1 MNKEASEFEP
11 CWDILKGALTDIHNK
26 NASRLS
32 FENLY
37 RASYKIV
44 LRKKGQLLYERVK
57 AFEEEWFR
65 NHVLPPIAE
74 LISGNLISVAL
85 LQMPGSSAH
94 ERRETGERFLR
105 GIRSTWEDH
114 NMSMNMVADILMYLE
129 RTYTSESKQPSIFAA
144 TIGLFRDHILRN
156 DLGEASEQLD
166 QPFVIFDIVNA
177 VVLDLINMERD
188 GDIIDRNLLR
198 HITSML
204 EALYETDDELENAKL
219 YLTVFE
225 PRFLSASQGF
235 YKAECEKLLREGNA
249 SSWLRHTQRRLRE
262 EQDRCDTSL
271 SILTTD
277 KIAKVVEQE
286 LIVAK
291 LNDFLAM
298 EGSGM
303 KSMIDNDRYEDLSIL
318 YQLISRVDKSKS
330 ALKTILQSR
339 VMDLGL
345 EIEQSLKD
353 TDFSAPTA
361 GAEAED
367 AAEGG
372 DKAKAQPLSAAAQ
385 QTAAAIKWVDDV
397 LQLKE
402 KFDNLSTTCFN
413 SDLVLQSA
421 VTKSFSDFINMF
433 NRSSEFVSLFT
444 DDSLKRGLKGKS
456 DEDVEV
462 VLQKAIVLLRY
473 LADRDMFERYYQKHL
488 ARRLLHNKSEIH
500 IEKEL
505 VRRMRAEMGNHFTSK
520 FEGMFKDMELSKDLS
535 ENYRDHVRN
544 LGDADTKNIDLGIH
558 VLTTN
563 NWPPE
568 VMGRG
573 AAQEDGGRADCV
585 FPPAIKRLQES
596 FFKYY
601 LKDRSGRVLTW
612 VASAGSADIKCVFP
626 KVPGKETGPLSKERR
641 YELNV
646 STYGMIV
653 LELFNDL
660 ADGETLSFEEI
671 QAKTNIPTQ
680 DLVRTLGSLSIP
692 PKSRVLAKEPLSKN
706 VKTTDRFG
714 FNAAFLSKTIKI
726 KAPVISSTS
735 KVEDSEE
742 RKETERKNDQ
752 TRAHVV
758 DAAIVRIMKSV
769 YFPFPFFPICGML
782 TWCVCVIQT
791 TQGTHAHPTHDR
803 GHQPAGGA
811 VQARD
816 LHDQEAHRGPAREG
830 VPGAHRRRDCRVP
843 VSGVSEGGYE
853 GKERVCA
860 FAWPGKWRFQCIHDV
875 GSLKVHVYTTS
886 VLNGLGIFG
895 TVCTYLHYVLP
906 RRVWALVG
914 VRVA

>member
-1 MNKEASEFEP
+1 MNKEMSEFEP

-44 LRKKGQLLYERVK
+44 LRKKGQLLYEKVK
-57 AFEEEWFR
+57 EFEEEWFR
-65 NHVLPPIAE
+65 VHVLPPITE
-74 LISGNLISVAL
+74 LVSGNLVSIAL
-85 LQMPGSSAH
+85 LQMQGASAH
-94 ERRETGERFLR
+94 ERRQTGERFLR

-114 NMSMNMVADILMYLE
+114 NTSMNMVADILMYLE
-129 RTYTSESKQPSIFAA
+129 RTYTAESRQPSIFAA

-156 DLGEASEQLD
+156 DLGGASEQLD
-166 QPFVIFDIVNA
+166 QPFVIFDILNA

-188 GDIIDRNLLR
+188 GDIVDRNLIR

-225 PRFLSASQGF
+225 PRFLIASQIF

-262 EQDRCDTSL
+262 EQDRCDTAL
-271 SILTTD
+271 SILTSD
-277 KIAKVVEQE
+277 NIAKVVEDE

-303 KSMIDNDRYEDLSIL
+303 KSMIDNDRHEDLSIL
-318 YQLISRVDKSKS
+318 YQLISRVDKSKN
-330 ALKTILQSR
+330 ALKAILQSR

-345 EIEQSLKD
+345 EIEQILKG
-353 TDFSAPTA
+353 TDFSAPAA

-367 AAEGG
+367 AVEGAG
-372 DKAKAQPLSAAAQ
+372 DKAAKPQPLSAAAQ
-385 QTAAAIKWVDDV
+385 QSAAAIKWVDDV
-397 LQLKE
+397 LQLKD

-433 NRSSEFVSLFT
+433 GRSSEFVSLFT

-456 DEDVEV
+456 DEDTET
-462 VLQKAIVLLRY
+462 VLQKTIVLLRY

-488 ARRLLHNKSEIH
+488 ARRLLHNKSEMH

-505 VRRMRAEMGNHFTSK
+505 VRRMRSEMGNHFTAK

-535 ENYRDHVRN
+535 DNYRDHVRN
-544 LGDADTKNIDLGIH
+544 LGDADAKNIDLSIH

-573 AAQEDGGRADCV
+573 AVQEDGNRADCT

-626 KVPGKETGPLSKERR
+626 KVAGKETGPLSKERR

-653 LELFNDL
+653 LDLFNDL
-660 ADGETLSFEEI
+660 ADGESLSFEDI

-680 DLVRTLGSLSIP
+680 DLIRTLGSLSIP
-692 PKSRVLAKEPLSKN
+692 PKSRVLAKEPLTKN
-706 VKTTDRFG
+706 VKTTDKFS
-714 FNAAFLSKTIKI
+714 FNAAFVSKTIKI

-735 KVEDSEE
+735 KVEDTEE

-769 YFPFPFFPICGML
+769 PPFLTCLYFDYVL
-782 TWCVCVIQT
+782 
-791 TQGTHAHPTHDR
+791 
-803 GHQPAGGA
+803 
-811 VQARD
+811 
-816 LHDQEAHRGPAREG
+816 
-830 VPGAHRRRDCRVP
+830 
-843 VSGVSEGGYE
+843 S
-853 GKERVCA
+853 
-860 FAWPGKWRFQCIHDV
+860 AW
-875 GSLKVHVYTTS
+875 
-886 VLNGLGIFG
+886 GLGDANAVG
-895 TVCTYLHYVLP
+895 PGNARSSPTPSLRPRSSASWQGGSSPTLP
-906 RRVWALVG
+906 
-914 VRVA
+914 

>member
-1 MNKEASEFEP
+1 MSKENSEFTP
-11 CWDILKGALTDIHNK
+11 CWEILKGALTDIHNK
-26 NASRLS
+26 NATRLS

-44 LRKKGQLLYERVK
+44 LRKKGELLYDSVK
-57 AFEEEWFR
+57 EFEEKWFR
-65 NHVLPPIAE
+65 DHVLPQIAG
-74 LISGNLISVAL
+74 LVSGNLISIAL
-85 LQMPGSSAH
+85 LQTPGSSAH

-129 RTYTSESKQPSIFAA
+129 RTYVAESRRPSIFAA

-156 DLGEASEQLD
+156 DLGGASEQLD
-166 QPFVIFDIVNA
+166 RPFVIFDILNA

-198 HITSML
+198 QITSML
-204 EALYETDDELENAKL
+204 ESLYETDEEIENTKL

-225 PRFLSASQGF
+225 PRFLSASRDF
-235 YKAECEKLLREGNA
+235 YKNECEKLLREGNA
-249 SSWLRHTQRRLRE
+249 SAWLRHTQRRLRE
-262 EQDRCDTSL
+262 ERDRCETTL

-277 KIAKVVEQE
+277 KIASVVEQE

-318 YQLISRVDKSKS
+318 YQLISRVDKTKQ
-330 ALKTILQSR
+330 ALRTILQSR
-339 VMDLGL
+339 VMELGL
-345 EIEQSLKD
+345 EIEQTLKN
-353 TDFSAPTA
+353 TDFSASAAA

-367 AAEGG
+367 GAEGG
-372 DKAKAQPLSAAAQ
+372 GKTKAQPLSAAAQ

-397 LQLKE
+397 LQLKD
-402 KFDNLSTTCFN
+402 KFDNLSKTCFN
-413 SDLVLQSA
+413 DDLVLQSA
-421 VTKSFSDFINMF
+421 VTKSFSEFINMF
-433 NRSSEFVSLFT
+433 NRSSEFVSLFI

-456 DEDVEV
+456 DEDVEI
-462 VLQKAIVLLRY
+462 VLQKAIVLLNY

-488 ARRLLHNKSEIH
+488 ARRLLHNKSEVH

-505 VRRMRAEMGNHFTSK
+505 VRRMRAELGNHFTAK

-535 ENYRDHVRN
+535 ESYRDHVRG

-568 VMGRG
+568 VMGRS
-573 AAQEDGGRADCV
+573 ALLQEDGGRAECI

-612 VASAGSADIKCVFP
+612 VASAGSADVKCVFP
-626 KVPGKETGPLSKERR
+626 KIPGKESGPLSKERR

-660 ADGETLSFEEI
+660 ADGESLSFEEI
-671 QAKTNIPTQ
+671 QAKTNIPAQ
-680 DLVRTLGSLSIP
+680 DLIRTLGSLSIP
-692 PKSRVLAKEPLSKN
+692 PKSRVLIKEPMSKS
-706 VKTTDRFG
+706 VKATDKFA
-714 FNAAFLSKTIKI
+714 FNAQFVSKTIKI

-735 KVEDSEE
+735 KVEDNEE

-758 DAAIVRIMKSV
+758 DAAIVRIMKQRKELSHTQ
-769 YFPFPFFPICGML
+769 L
-782 TWCVCVIQT
+782 TTEVIGQLAGRFKPEISMIKKRIEDLLVREYLERIESDT
-791 TQGTHAHPTHDR
+791 
-803 GHQPAGGA
+803 PAY
-811 VQARD
+811 R
-816 LHDQEAHRGPAREG
+816 
-830 VPGAHRRRDCRVP
+830 
-843 VSGVSEGGYE
+843 
-853 GKERVCA
+853 
-860 FAWPGKWRFQCIHDV
+860 
-875 GSLKVHVYTTS
+875 
-886 VLNGLGIFG
+886 
-895 TVCTYLHYVLP
+895 YL
-906 RRVWALVG
+906 A
-914 VRVA
+914 

>member
-1 MNKEASEFEP
+1 MNKENSEFTP
-11 CWDILKGALTDIHNK
+11 CWEILKGALTDIHNK

-32 FENLY
+32 FEHLY

-44 LRKKGQLLYERVK
+44 LRKKGELLYNNIK
-57 AFEEEWFR
+57 TFEEQWFR
-65 NHVLPPIAE
+65 DHVLKPIEDLVSA
-74 LISGNLISVAL
+74 NLISIAL
-85 LQMPGSSAH
+85 LQVPGSSAH
-94 ERRETGERFLR
+94 ERRQTGERFLR

-129 RTYTSESKQPSIFAA
+129 RTYVAESRRPSIFAA

-156 DLGEASEQLD
+156 TLGEASEQLN
-166 QPFVIFDIVNA
+166 QPFVIFDVLNA

-198 HITSML
+198 QITSML

-235 YKAECEKLLREGNA
+235 YKNECEKLLREGNA
-249 SSWLRHTQRRLRE
+249 SAWLRHTQRRLRE

-277 KIAKVVEQE
+277 KIASVVEKE

-291 LNDFLAM
+291 LGDFLAM
-298 EGSGM
+298 EGSGL
-303 KSMIDNDRYEDLSIL
+303 KSMIDNDRHDDLSIL
-318 YQLISRVDKSKS
+318 YQLISRVDKTKHS
-330 ALKTILQSR
+330 LRVILQSR

-345 EIEQSLKD
+345 EIEQTLKN
-353 TDFSAPTA
+353 TDFSAPATGPEA
-361 GAEAED
+361 EEPAEAGE
-367 AAEGG
+367 
-372 DKAKAQPLSAAAQ
+372 KAKVQPLSAAAQ
-385 QTAAAIKWVDDV
+385 QTAASIKWVDDV
-397 LQLKE
+397 LQLKD
-402 KFDNLSTTCFN
+402 KFDNLSKTCFN
-413 SDLVLQSA
+413 EDLVLQSA
-421 VTKSFSDFINMF
+421 VTKSFSEFINMF
-433 NRSSEFVSLFT
+433 NRSSEFVSLFI

-462 VLQKAIVLLRY
+462 VLQKAIILLRY
-473 LADRDMFERYYQKHL
+473 LADRDMFERYHQKHL

-505 VRRMRAEMGNHFTSK
+505 VRRMRGELGNHFTTK
-520 FEGMFKDMELSKDLS
+520 FEGMFKDMELSKDLT

-544 LGDADTKNIDLGIH
+544 LGDADVKSDLGIH

-568 VMGRG
+568 VMNRT
-573 AAQEDGGRADCV
+573 AAQEDGGGRAECI

-626 KVPGKETGPLSKERR
+626 KIPGKESGPLSKERR

-653 LELFNDL
+653 LELFNGL
-660 ADGETLSFEEI
+660 ADDASLSFEEI
-671 QAKTNIPTQ
+671 QAKTNIPPS
-680 DLVRTLGSLSIP
+680 DLIRTLGSLSIP
-692 PKSRVLAKEPLSKN
+692 PKSRVLAKEPMSKN
-706 VKTTDRFG
+706 VKPTDKFA
-714 FNAAFLSKTIKI
+714 FNAQFVSKTIKI

-735 KVEDSEE
+735 KVEDNDE

-758 DAAIVRIMKSV
+758 DAAIVRIMKQRKELSHTQ
-769 YFPFPFFPICGML
+769 L
-782 TWCVCVIQT
+782 TTEVIGQL
-791 TQGTHAHPTHDR
+791 
-803 GHQPAGGA
+803 AGRFKPE
-811 VQARD
+811 VSMIKKRIED
-816 LHDQEAHRGPAREG
+816 LLTRE
-830 VPGAHRRRDCRVP
+830 
-843 VSGVSEGGYE
+843 YL
-853 GKERVCA
+853 ERVE
-860 FAWPGKWRFQCIHDV
+860 
-875 GSLKVHVYTTS
+875 GSDISAYR
-886 VLNGLGIFG
+886 
-895 TVCTYLHYVLP
+895 YL
-906 RRVWALVG
+906 A
-914 VRVA
+914 

>member
-1 MNKEASEFEP
+1 MSKENSEFTP
-11 CWDILKGALTDIHNK
+11 CWDILRGALTDIHNK

-44 LRKKGQLLYERVK
+44 LRKNGELLYNSVK
-57 AFEEEWFR
+57 AFEELWFR
-65 NHVLPPIAE
+65 NHALPPIAE
-74 LISGNLISVAL
+74 LVSPNLISIAL
-85 LQMPGSSAH
+85 LQLPGSSAH

-129 RTYTSESKQPSIFAA
+129 RTYVAESRRPSIFAA
-144 TIGLFRDHILRN
+144 TIGLFRDHILRK
-156 DLGEASEQLD
+156 DLGKASEQLD
-166 QPFVIFDIVNA
+166 RPFVIFDVLIA

-198 HITSML
+198 QITSML
-204 EALYETDDELENAKL
+204 EALYETDDEIENEKL

-225 PRFLSASQGF
+225 ERFLDASRGF
-235 YKAECEKLLREGNA
+235 YKNECEKLLREGNA
-249 SSWLRHTQRRLRE
+249 GAWLRHTQRRLRE

-277 KIAKVVEQE
+277 KIASVVEKE
-286 LIVAK
+286 LIVEK
-291 LNDFLAM
+291 LKEFLAM

-318 YQLISRVDKSKS
+318 YQLISRVDKTKH
-330 ALKTILQSR
+330 ALKTILQIR

-345 EIEQSLKD
+345 EIEQTLKS
-353 TDFSAPTA
+353 TDFSAPVA

-372 DKAKAQPLSAAAQ
+372 EKAKVQPLSAAAQ

-397 LQLKE
+397 LQLKD
-402 KFDNLSTTCFN
+402 KFDTLSKTCFN
-413 SDLVLQSA
+413 EDLVLQSA
-421 VTKSFSDFINMF
+421 VTKSFAEFINMF
-433 NRSSEFVSLFT
+433 NRSSEFVSLFI

-473 LADRDMFERYYQKHL
+473 LADRDMFERYHQKHL

-505 VRRMRAEMGNHFTSK
+505 VRRMRAELGNHFTAK

-544 LGDADTKNIDLGIH
+544 LGDADVKNIDLGIH

-568 VMGRG
+568 VMGRS
-573 AAQEDGGRADCV
+573 AVQEDGGRADCT

-612 VASAGSADIKCVFP
+612 VASAGSADVKCVFP
-626 KVPGKETGPLSKERR
+626 KVPGKESGPLSKERR

-653 LELFNDL
+653 LELFNDV
-660 ADGETLSFEEI
+660 ADGESLSFEEI
-671 QAKTNIPTQ
+671 QAKTNIPAQ

-692 PKSRVLAKEPLSKN
+692 PKSRVLAKEPMSKN
-706 VKTTDRFG
+706 VKATDRFA
-714 FNAAFLSKTIKI
+714 FNAQFVSKTIKI

-735 KVEDSEE
+735 KVEDGEE

-758 DAAIVRIMKSV
+758 DAAVVRIMKSV
-769 YFPFPFFPICGML
+769 ALPHVRSSVYWSANL
-782 TWCVCVIQT
+782 CV
-791 TQGTHAHPTHDR
+791 
-803 GHQPAGGA
+803 
-811 VQARD
+811 
-816 LHDQEAHRGPAREG
+816 
-830 VPGAHRRRDCRVP
+830 
-843 VSGVSEGGYE
+843 
-853 GKERVCA
+853 
-860 FAWPGKWRFQCIHDV
+860 
-875 GSLKVHVYTTS
+875 
-886 VLNGLGIFG
+886 
-895 TVCTYLHYVLP
+895 
-906 RRVWALVG
+906 
-914 VRVA
+914 